1 MKIVIWG
8 YPLHTHTHSYI
19 HNGFKKG
26 FEYLGH
32 EVHWF
37 HDDDYPEDFDY
48 DDCVFLTEGF
58 ADKNIPLR
66 KNSTYFVHVCV
77 NPSKYLGNVKK
88 LIDVRYLQESMDKDN
103 YDFVLDRSN
112 CEELDR
118 GVLYDKN
125 SKDYEIIYA
134 AWATDLLPHEILDDW
149 VNYEREN
156 HYYFVGSVSGS
167 GRFANAQLIQQFVD
181 CCAEHN
187 IGFTYINPWQQP
199 VSDEENRV
207 LTQKSIMSP
216 DFRNVTHKKWGYLAC
231 RLVKSISY
239 GHLGMTNSQI
249 NARFIDDSVVCEND
263 IRKLFEEGMKFKDDK
278 DRILHQMSVVRNHHT
293 YLNRIEGL
301 LKLV

>member
-1 MKIVIWG
+1 MKVIIWG

-26 FEYLGH
+26 FEHLGH
-32 EVHWF
+32 EVYWL
-37 HDDDYPEDFDY
+37 HDEDYPKDFDY

-66 KNSTYFVHVCV
+66 KSSTYFVHVCV
-77 NPSKYLGNVKK
+77 NPQKYLGNVKK

-103 YDFVLDRSN
+103 YEFVLDRSN

-125 SKDYEIIYA
+125 SKDYDIVYA
-134 AWATDLLPHEILDDW
+134 SWATDLLPHEILDEW
-149 VNYEREN
+149 VNIEREN
-156 HYYFVGSVSGS
+156 HYYFVGSVSGT

-181 CCAEHN
+181 CCTENN
-187 IGFTYINPWQQP
+187 IEFTYINPWQTP
-199 VSDEENRV
+199 ISDEDNRII
-207 LTQKSIMSP
+207 TQKSILSP

-239 GHLGMTNSQI
+239 GHLGMTNSPI
-249 NARFIDDSVVCEND
+249 NARFIDDSIVCENE
-263 IRKLFEEGMKFKDDK
+263 ISKLFDQGMKHKDNK
-278 DRILHQMSVVRNHHT
+278 DIILHQMSVVRNHHT

-301 LKLV
+301 VKLL

>member
-26 FEYLGH
+26 FEFLGH
-32 EVHWF
+32 EVYWF
-37 HDDDYPEDFDY
+37 HDENYPEDFDY
-48 DDCVFLTEGF
+48 NNCIFLTEGF
-58 ADKNIPLR
+58 ADKNIPL
-66 KNSTYFVHVCV
+66 KKTSTYFVHVCV

-103 YDFVLDRSN
+103 YEFVLDRSN
-112 CEELDR
+112 CDELDR

-125 SKDYEIIYA
+125 STDYEIVYA
-134 AWATDLLPHEILDDW
+134 AWATDLLPHEILDEW
-149 VNYEREN
+149 VNIEREN
-156 HYYFVGSVSGS
+156 HYYFIGSTSGT
-167 GRFANAQLIQQFVD
+167 GRFANLQLVQQFAD
-181 CCAEHN
+181 CCAKSN
-187 IGFTYINPWQQP
+187 IGFTYINPWQTP

-207 LTQKSIMSP
+207 ITQKSILSP

-239 GHLGMTNSQI
+239 GHLGITNSPI
-249 NARFIDDSVVCEND
+249 NAKFIDDSVVCEND
-263 IRKLFEEGMKFKDDK
+263 IGKLFEEGMKNRNDK
-278 DRILHQMSVVRNHHT
+278 DRIFHQMKIVRNHHT